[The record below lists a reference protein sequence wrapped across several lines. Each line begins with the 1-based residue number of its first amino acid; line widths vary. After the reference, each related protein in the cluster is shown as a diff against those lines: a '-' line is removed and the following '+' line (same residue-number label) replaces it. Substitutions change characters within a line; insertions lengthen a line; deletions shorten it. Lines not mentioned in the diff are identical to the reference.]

1 MKTSPFH
8 QELRETAGTA
18 IPLIGK
24 TKTCEIKIFIF
35 HYVTNSIRYPHSI
48 VTDQGT
54 NPEFTST
61 VGPPRQS
68 SLIAGQLFALRNAVG
83 HLRNAYNGL
92 DVEWT
97 DVGQYLYL

>member
-1 MKTSPFH
+1 MS
-8 QELRETAGTA
+8 
-18 IPLIGK
+18 GK
-24 TKTCEIKIFIF
+24 INKCGNKKKIFFTLQIP
-35 HYVTNSIRYPHSI
+35 SRYPHSI

-61 VGPPRQS
+61 VAPPRQS

-97 DVGQYLYL
+97 DVGQYL

>member
-1 MKTSPFH
+1 MS
-8 QELRETAGTA
+8 L
-18 IPLIGK
+18 LIGK
-24 TKTCEIKIFIF
+24 TLQNRNIA
-35 HYVTNSIRYPHSI
+35 YVNEFPSRRYPHSI

-83 HLRNAYNGL
+83 HLRNAFNGL

-97 DVGQYLYL
+97 DVGECLKSKKKTKT

>member
-1 MKTSPFH
+1 MKTSQFR
-8 QELRETAGTA
+8 QESKEIVGTV

-24 TKTCEIKIFIF
+24 CCTRKYIRKQNRS
-35 HYVTNSIRYPHSI
+35 YVLINSIRYPHSI

-54 NPEFTST
+54 NPEFAST

-97 DVGQYLYL
+97 DVGKYL